1 MVEQSGISRRML
13 LRATTI
19 GFGGMALPKLT
30 ALAQETAQLDELTID
45 LSTEPASLAPALVYE
60 PNGWSVV
67 HSVFDAPF
75 EYDAEGNLVMVAAES
90 LTQTSPLTFEIKLR
104 PGIAF
109 HDGTPL
115 TAESLVASHAQ
126 ITNPDTGSQ
135 IAGNF
140 GTITTVRATDELT
153 AEITVSDRS
162 PWLPAQ
168 IANWM
173 LCVPATST
181 SAADLSEQPVGTGPY
196 AYVEWRRGESITL
209 EANPEY
215 DNPVKGRPIA
225 KRVVFRF
232 VGEAS
237 TRVADLQSGTA
248 RIIRSVPPDQI
259 GQVEESGATVQQ
271 APLSGVAF
279 VRIATDTPP
288 FDDVR
293 IRQAVNYAVDVDAI
307 REALLANSGRRLPN
321 LFVPGGL
328 GFDPGL
334 APYPYDPDK
343 ARALIEETGYSDITC
358 TLDVT
363 NSERKD
369 IVEAIAAYLTE
380 VGIETAVEVQ
390 EIATF
395 NGGWAD
401 PQAAPLRFAT
411 WRPMFDPFNLL
422 FLVFS
427 QSGFLSRHVNPN
439 IQPLIDQAAVEIDP
453 VMRADLYRQVGKAM
467 YDEPAALY
475 LWDLTALYGVAADV
489 NWSPRPDDAI
499 VPTVH

>member
-1 MVEQSGISRRML
+1 MGDHSISRRML
-13 LRATTI
+13 LQATTL
-19 GFGGMALPKLT
+19 GLGGLVMPKLT
-30 ALAQETAQLDELTID
+30 ALAQDVEQVDELTVD
-45 LSTEPASLAPALVYE
+45 LSAEPASLAPALVYE

-67 HSVFDAPF
+67 HSIFDAPF

-90 LTQTSPLTFEIKLR
+90 LTLTSPLSYEIKLR
-104 PGIAF
+104 PGITF

-126 ITNPDTGSQ
+126 VTNPDTGSQ
-135 IAGNF
+135 VAGNF
-140 GTITTVRATDELT
+140 GTIINVEARDDLTVW
-153 AEITVSDRS
+153 IIVSDQS

-173 LCVPATST
+173 LCLPANAG
-181 SAADLSEQPVGTGPY
+181 SAADLSEHPVGTGPY
-196 AYVEWRRGESITL
+196 SFVEWKRGESITL
-209 EANPEY
+209 EANPSY
-215 DNPVKGRPIA
+215 DNPVKGKPIA

-237 TRVADLQSGTA
+237 TREADLQSGTA
-248 RIIRSVPPDQI
+248 QIIRSVPPDQI
-259 GQVEESGATVQQ
+259 GQVEDSGATVQQ
-271 APLSGVAF
+271 VPLSGVAF

-307 REALLANSGRRLPN
+307 RDALLAGSGRRLPN
-321 LFVPGGL
+321 VFVPGGL
-328 GFDPGL
+328 GYDPDL
-334 APYPYDPDK
+334 APYPYDPER
-343 ARALIEETGYSDITC
+343 ARALIEETGATGITC
-358 TLDVT
+358 SIDVANT
-363 NSERKD
+363 ERKD
-369 IVEAIAAYLTE
+369 VVEAIAAYLTE
-380 VGIETAVEVQ
+380 VGIDTAVEVQ
-390 EIATF
+390 EVATF
-395 NGGWAD
+395 NGTWNNNL
-401 PQAAPLRFAT
+401 AAPLRFAT

-427 QSGFLSRHVNPN
+427 QSGFLARHANPN
-439 IQPLIDQAAVEIDP
+439 IQALIDQGEHEIDAARRAEIYKQLGK
-453 VMRADLYRQVGKAM
+453 VMYE
-467 YDEPAALY
+467 EPAALY

>member
-1 MVEQSGISRRML
+1 ML
-13 LRATTI
+13 LQATTLSV
-19 GFGGMALPKLT
+19 GGLVMAKLT
-30 ALAQETAQLDELTID
+30 TLAQDVAQIDELTID
-45 LSTEPASLAPALVYE
+45 LSAEPASLAPALVYE

-67 HSVFDAPF
+67 HSIFDAPF

-90 LTQTSPLTFEIKLR
+90 LTQTSPLSYDIKLR
-104 PGIAF
+104 LGITF

-126 ITNPDTGSQ
+126 VTNPDTGSQ

-140 GTITTVRATDELT
+140 GTITGVRAVDDLT
-153 AEITVSDRS
+153 AEIALSVES

-173 LCVPATST
+173 LCLPANAG
-181 SAADLSEQPVGTGPY
+181 SAAALSEHPVGTGPY
-196 AYVEWRRGESITL
+196 SFVEWRRGESITL
-209 EANPEY
+209 EANPNY
-215 DNPVKGRPIA
+215 DNPAKGKPIA
-225 KRVVFRF
+225 QRVVFRF

-248 RIIRSVPPDQI
+248 QIVRSVPPDQI

-271 APLSGVAF
+271 VPLSGVAF

-293 IRQAVNYAVDVDAI
+293 IRQAINYAVDVDAI
-307 REALLANSGRRLPN
+307 RDALLAGSGRRLPN
-321 LFVPGGL
+321 VFVPGGL
-328 GFDPGL
+328 GYDPDL
-334 APYPYDPDK
+334 APYQYDPER
-343 ARALIEETGYSDITC
+343 ARALIAETGATGITC
-358 TLDVT
+358 TIDVANT
-363 NSERKD
+363 ERKD
-369 IVEAIAAYLTE
+369 VVEAIAAYLTD
-380 VGIETAVEVQ
+380 VGIETAVEAQ

-401 PQAAPLRFAT
+401 PQAGVLRFAT

-427 QSGFLSRHVNPN
+427 QSGFLARHANPN
-439 IQPLIDQAAVEIDP
+439 FQTLIDQGAVEIDP
-453 VMRADLYRQVGKAM
+453 AKRAEIYRQLGNAM
-467 YDEPAALY
+467 YEEPAALY
-475 LWDLTALYGVAADV
+475 LWDMAALYGVAADV